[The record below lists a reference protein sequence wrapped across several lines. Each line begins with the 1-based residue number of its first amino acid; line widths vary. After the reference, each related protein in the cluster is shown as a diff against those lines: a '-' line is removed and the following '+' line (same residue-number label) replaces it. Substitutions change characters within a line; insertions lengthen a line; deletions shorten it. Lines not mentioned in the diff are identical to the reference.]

1 MDADQ
6 GQRQVDQLV
15 RGFNEAVEAMVDL
28 ASKVKSQERE
38 LDMLEDMILKG
49 ARYEDL
55 RRWAVQRNGGSK

>member
-1 MDADQ
+1 M
-6 GQRQVDQLV
+6 DQLV

-28 ASKVKSQERE
+28 ASKVKSQEQE

-55 RRWAVQRNGGSK
+55 RRWAVQRNGGSR